1 MICRDSLTFYYPC
14 PFPTTNQQF
23 NSKVSCSFLYSPVPW
38 HCSGQLSPQCQ
49 HTFRHWHVRP
59 QGNTKRTN
67 LWLHRPSA
75 RALYLSMSTCQKWF
89 VMLVAV
95 ILKRILGSYTQFTT
109 IKVKR
114 SRRCLISN
122 LSNLPKDWNWS
133 IHINHSNINNVT
145 LTTTCLP
152 AKKKGWT
159 CQASFELFQ
168 DLNGLIKL
176 FASQEKAFPGGWW
189 TNKNNKRL
197 SGGIGMLLLMEQM
210 LQTS

>member
-75 RALYLSMSTCQKWF
+75 RALYLSMSTCQKWL

-152 AKKKGWT
+152 PKKKAGHAKRRSNFFKTWM
-159 CQASFELFQ
+159 AWSNSLRRKKKPFQ
-168 DLNGLIKL
+168 EVDGPIRT
-176 FASQEKAFPGGWW
+176 
-189 TNKNNKRL
+189 TND
-197 SGGIGMLLLMEQM
+197 
-210 LQTS
+210 